1 MKNLSLCILIALTI
15 LAGCS
20 IKIVPEPVSSGM
32 INEKERSITLT
43 KDSTVVT
50 IAPVDPDMLNYNLE
64 SMVASFIVEIQ
75 NNGDKE
81 ISFDNE
87 SFILIDSN
95 KRQYYS
101 LTPEKMRQ
109 MLAKDTYYLL
119 PYPYVGFY
127 YLEDYERAAFKNS
140 TNTNLPYYFEIRP
153 QDIYTKSL
161 PYEAI
166 IPGARIKGLV
176 YFNVDLE
183 TLTSFRINLYA
194 KGASK
199 SSEPAFTFPYRVV
212 K

>member
-1 MKNLSLCILIALTI
+1 MKNLRLCIVVALTI

-43 KDSTVVT
+43 RDSTVVT

-64 SMVASFIVEIQ
+64 SMVASFSVEIQ

-81 ISFDNE
+81 ISFDDE

-101 LTPEKMRQ
+101 LNPEKMRQ
-109 MLAKDTYYLL
+109 MLARDTYYLL

-140 TNTNLPYYFEIRP
+140 TNSNLPYYFEIRP
-153 QDIYTKSL
+153 QDIYTKAL
-161 PYEAI
+161 PSEAI
-166 IPGARIKGLV
+166 IPNARIKGLV
-176 YFNVDLE
+176 YFNVDIE
-183 TLTSFRINLYA
+183 RLTSFRINLYA

-199 SSEPAFTFPYRVV
+199 SSEPAFIFPYRVV

>member
-1 MKNLSLCILIALTI
+1 MKKIFFIILATTM

-20 IKIVPEPVSSGM
+20 IKIVPEPVASGI
-32 INEKERSITLT
+32 INEKENSITLS

-50 IAPVDPDMLNYNLE
+50 MSPADPEMLNYNLE
-64 SMVASFIVEIQ
+64 GMVASFSVEIR

-81 ISFDNE
+81 ISFDAE

-95 KRQYYS
+95 KMQYYS
-101 LTPEKMRQ
+101 LTPEKIRQ

-127 YLEDYERAAFKNS
+127 YLEDYELAAFKNS
-140 TNTNLPYYFEIRP
+140 TNTNLPYFFELRP
-153 QDIYTKSL
+153 QDIYTKALSS
-161 PYEAI
+161 EAI
-166 IPGARIKGLV
+166 IPNAMTKGLI
-176 YFNVDLE
+176 YFNVDVE
-183 TLTSFRINLYA
+183 KLTSFRINLYR

-199 SSEPAFTFPYRVV
+199 SSEPAFIFPFKVV

>member
-1 MKNLSLCILIALTI
+1 MRNLMLCIFIALTI

-20 IKIVPEPVSSGM
+20 IKIVPEPVSPGI
-32 INEKERSITLT
+32 INEKERSITISR
-43 KDSTVVT
+43 DGVVVT
-50 IAPVDPDMLNYNLE
+50 VAPADTDMINYNLE
-64 SMVASFIVEIQ
+64 SMVASFSVEIQ

-81 ISFDNE
+81 ILFDNE

-127 YLEDYERAAFKNS
+127 YLEDYEQAAFKNS
-140 TNTNLPYYFEIRP
+140 TNSNLPYYFEIRP
-153 QDIYTKSL
+153 QDIYTKAL
-161 PYEAI
+161 PAEAI
-166 IPGARIKGLV
+166 IPNAKIKGLI
-176 YFNVDLE
+176 YFNVDIE
-183 TLTSFRINLYA
+183 ALTSFRINLYT

-199 SSEPAFTFPYRVV
+199 SSDPSFIFPYRVV

>member
-1 MKNLSLCILIALTI
+1 MKNLRLCIVVALTI

-43 KDSTVVT
+43 RDSTVVT

-64 SMVASFIVEIQ
+64 SMVASFSVEIQ

-81 ISFDNE
+81 ISFDDE

-109 MLAKDTYYLL
+109 MLARDTYYLL

-140 TNTNLPYYFEIRP
+140 TNSNLPYYFEIRP
-153 QDIYTKSL
+153 QDIYTKAL
-161 PYEAI
+161 PSEAI
-166 IPGARIKGLV
+166 IPNARIKGLV

-183 TLTSFRINLYA
+183 RLTSFRINLYA

-199 SSEPAFTFPYRVV
+199 SSEPAFIFPYRVV